1 VIRAFVAIRIA
12 PDVTQ
17 RICEAQARL
26 EQPLKG
32 IRWVKDNSLHLTL
45 KFLGEIPEERVA
57 AAADAL
63 ERATRGRER
72 FVFGCRGLGVFPDIR
87 RPRVLWTRLEGKWL
101 VPLAA
106 AVEER
111 LEEVGFPRERRE
123 FKPHLTIGRWREFD
137 GPGELL
143 QQQLEGWKDHD
154 FGASPVNEVIFFQS
168 VLKPDGAVYTPL
180 GIFPLGGNEG

>member
-1 VIRAFVAIRIA
+1 MRVFAAFPLPAPIA
-12 PDVTQ
+12 AG
-17 RICEAQARL
+17 ISGAFSNAREL
-26 EQPLKG
+26 APR
-32 IRWVKDNSLHLTL
+32 IRWVSPQVMHLTL
-45 KFLGEIPEERVA
+45 HFFGEIPEERVA

-87 RPRVLWTRLEGKWL
+87 RPRVLWVGLEGKWL

-137 GPGELL
+137 GRGELL
-143 QQQLEGWKDHD
+143 QQQLERWKDHD

-168 VLKPDGAVYTPL
+168 VLRPDGAVYTPL
-180 GIFPLGGNEG
+180 KVCSLGGE